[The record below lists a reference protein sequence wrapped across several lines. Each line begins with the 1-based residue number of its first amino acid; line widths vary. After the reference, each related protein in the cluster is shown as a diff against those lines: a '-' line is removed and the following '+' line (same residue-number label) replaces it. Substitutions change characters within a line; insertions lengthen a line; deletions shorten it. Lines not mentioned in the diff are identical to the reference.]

1 MIDIAKGIG
10 ILLVILGHG
19 LLSPSL
25 HYAVYSFHMPLF
37 FVLSGYCF
45 SERQNWKRDFHSL
58 ILPFVLTVII
68 CSVLYLCAGKFEEVS
83 SRLFSLFLPRGF
95 QSSFFT
101 IDCSSGPV
109 WFLVAL
115 FWCRLIF
122 RRIKEQH
129 YVLFFAFV
137 ISIVSVYCHNYLF
150 SLPLGFDLGAQAVMI
165 YAIGELIKRKAH
177 TRSKIL
183 TLSSLMLI
191 PLWLVCL
198 PYIRIDMAE
207 CLYQPCYLS
216 VIVSMGGV
224 IGVLIV
230 SEFLKRINCSKIFT
244 YSGRNSLYILCA
256 HTVLI
261 TVIGAWGIASMKAG
275 IANLIL
281 SLLFPACLDTVKR
294 LYNEK

>member
-165 YAIGELIKRKAH
+165 YAIGELIKRKATH
-177 TRSKIL
+177 EAR
-183 TLSSLMLI
+183 
-191 PLWLVCL
+191 
-198 PYIRIDMAE
+198 
-207 CLYQPCYLS
+207 
-216 VIVSMGGV
+216 
-224 IGVLIV
+224 
-230 SEFLKRINCSKIFT
+230 
-244 YSGRNSLYILCA
+244 
-256 HTVLI
+256 
-261 TVIGAWGIASMKAG
+261 
-275 IANLIL
+275 
-281 SLLFPACLDTVKR
+281 SLL
-294 LYNEK
+294 